1 MLLYNFN
8 KNSRKDNVFISLLTE
23 FHKVEFMGH
32 QDTARGLDKLPTRQ
46 VTDKPQV

>member
-8 KNSRKDNVFISLLTE
+8 KNSRKDNVFISLFTE
-23 FHKVEFMGH
+23 FHEFMGH